1 MAKKIDGIKNQ
12 IPVLPDLYPFPVGQ
26 THTHTLLG
34 GSVVTPGV
42 TQSSEVKEVDRLRC
56 DVTWGSVMWA
66 LMYAS
71 VFCGVSGVVELS
83 LSPLSGEVVLGVGW
97 ELDSIVFVGICL
109 SFCPFLCVFVWM
121 SGSQSP
127 RQW

>member
-1 MAKKIDGIKNQ
+1 MAKKIDGIKNR
-12 IPVLPDLYPFPVGQ
+12 IPVLPDIYPLLVGQ
-26 THTHTLLG
+26 TDTHTHTLLG

-56 DVTWGSVMWA
+56 DVTWGSVMCA

-71 VFCGVSGVVELS
+71 VFCGVSGVVE
-83 LSPLSGEVVLGVGW
+83 SPLSVLSREVVLGVGW
-97 ELDSIVFVGICL
+97 ELDSIVLVGICL
-109 SFCPFLCVFVWM
+109 SFCPFLCVILWT
-121 SGSQSP
+121 QAP